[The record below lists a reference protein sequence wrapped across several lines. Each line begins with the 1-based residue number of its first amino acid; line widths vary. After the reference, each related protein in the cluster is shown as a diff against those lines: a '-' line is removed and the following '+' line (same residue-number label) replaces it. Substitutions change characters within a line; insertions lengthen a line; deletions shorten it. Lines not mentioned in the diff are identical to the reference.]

1 MSFSVGGR
9 ELPVYQGD
17 TNQALQAIGQAYGAV
32 NDSYDKLARLPGMA
46 KNMVQDDADA
56 RYTAALNKY
65 SNDPNGLAQALANGE
80 IDTSNVRAET
90 LGKTQDTLSNIQKT
104 YSTGYLQGR
113 LENYYNYLDNPENA
127 RALEKA
133 QQAAFHGDIKGVND
147 YIANFNGPAELLE
160 SRISKWNP
168 QDAQNK
174 LTELDIAKSNVG
186 VQGANVR
193 LQAQKYQAEL
203 DSIGAMHDYSQIAQR
218 LGADKNPA
226 MYAKI
231 NKAIDLGIPI
241 RLKDGTLIPTKGI
254 KPRLLGSMKGFEFW
268 DTRGGYSAYKTTTPI
283 GPSTGTNLGDT
294 DNNTG
299 KPAPESS
306 VDDEINA
313 VLSL

>member
-1 MSFSVGGR
+1 MSYSIGGR
-9 ELPVYQGD
+9 ELPVIQGD

-46 KNMVQDDADA
+46 KAMVQDDADA

-104 YSTGYLQGR
+104 YSTKYLQNR

-133 QQAAFHGDIKGVND
+133 QQAAFHGDIKGVNN
-147 YIANFNGPAELLE
+147 YIASFNGPAELLE
-160 SRISKWNP
+160 SRISKFNP
-168 QDAQNK
+168 EDTQLKQA
-174 LTELDIAKSNVG
+174 ELDVARANVG
-186 VQGANVR
+186 NQGANVR

-218 LGADKNPA
+218 LGADKDPA

-231 NKAIDLGIPI
+231 NRAIDLGIPI
-241 RLKDGTLIPTKGI
+241 KLADGTSISTAGI
-254 KPRLLGSMKGFEFW
+254 KQRLLGSIKGYEFW
-268 DTRGGYSAYKTTTPI
+268 DTRGGYSSYKTTTPS
-283 GPSTGTNLGDT
+283 GANTGTNLGV
-294 DNNTG
+294 G
-299 KPAPESS
+299 SS
-306 VDDEINA
+306 QKSEDLQALENA
-313 VLSL
+313 VIRG